1 MAFLK
6 ELNFKK
12 YINITYLVTNIFS
25 LTVLERIA
33 TADEMSILG
42 IKVRTLGRPE
52 NREGR
57 IQGL

>member
-6 ELNFKK
+6 ELNFKN
-12 YINITYLVTNIFS
+12 YINIITYLVTNIFS

-33 TADEMSILG
+33 TVDG
-42 IKVRTLGRPE
+42 IKVRTIGRPE